1 VGSVVMAWGLRA
13 SFVTQAQSQFTA
25 PYHPG
30 NDSMVSVVEKLTRKN
45 LLHTPPSFLKNG
57 VQLEVIMGSIAYG
70 VANDSS
76 DMDVYGF
83 AIPSRDYVF
92 PHLRGEIEGF
102 STRGPRFEQFQ
113 QHHIKDHPKEYD
125 LCIYNITK
133 YFRLCMESN
142 PNMVD
147 SLFVP
152 RRCVLYSTS
161 VGELV
166 RENRHLFLS
175 KAAWPKFKGYAYAQ
189 LHKMRTKKPEGSR
202 VATIEK
208 YGYDVKFAYHV
219 VRLLGEVE
227 QILATG
233 ELNLEANREQ
243 LKAIRRGEWSMEKIV
258 EFFEQKEKDLE
269 SVYKESKLPYTAD
282 EAAIKGLLMKC
293 LEHHYGS
300 LDAVSVKETGAVS
313 ALREISKII
322 DRVL

>member
-1 VGSVVMAWGLRA
+1 MASVIERLADKKLL
-13 SFVTQAQSQFTA
+13 QA
-25 PYHPG
+25 
-30 NDSMVSVVEKLTRKN
+30 
-45 LLHTPPSFLKNG
+45 PPSFLKNG
-57 VQLEVIMGSIAYG
+57 VQLEVIMGSVAYG
-70 VANDSS
+70 VANDTS

-102 STRGPRFEQFQ
+102 STPGPRFEQFQ

-125 LCIYNITK
+125 VCIYNITK
-133 YFRLCMESN
+133 YFKLCMHSN

-152 RRCVLYSTS
+152 RRCVLYSTP

-175 KAAWPKFKGYAYAQ
+175 KAAWPKFKGYAYSQ
-189 LHKMRTKKPEGSR
+189 LHKMRTKNPEGGR
-202 VATIEK
+202 VKTVEK

-219 VRLLGEVE
+219 VRLLNEVE
-227 QILATG
+227 QILSTG

-243 LKAIRRGEWSMEKIV
+243 LKSIRRGEWSMEKIV
-258 EFFEQKEKDLE
+258 DYFERKEKDLE
-269 SVYKESKLPYTAD
+269 SVYKESKLPHVAD
-282 EAAIKGLLMKC
+282 EDAIKGLLMKC

-300 LDAVSVKETGAVS
+300 LDAVNVKDAGAVS